1 MTIIDRSTSQNGV
14 IDRRAC
20 FELDR
25 SVLHKPVC
33 YVLNWYKP
41 VHCGTVLGYRPV
53 RNVIRPVCV
62 I

>member
-1 MTIIDRSTSQNGV
+1 MDIVDRSTSQNVV

-33 YVLNWYKP
+33 HVLNWYKP
-41 VHCGTVLGYRPV
+41 VHRGTVLGYRPV
-53 RNVIRPVCV
+53 KNALRPVCE